1 MTIAVSIKVGEG
13 LVLAAD
19 STSSYFSQ
27 GTLAQSYH
35 HARKLLQ
42 LSDFPIGV
50 LTYGLGNIAGRNL
63 ESLVAEFEREIGRVA
78 TSGNYTVQELS
89 QRLHDFILAK
99 YDHTFPPPALLPGAG
114 HAPAGGAVDAP
125 APNGPN
131 QDGRGAANPDGASP
145 AGGDGDAAVP
155 PAPPQP
161 PAADDRPQLG
171 VVVGGYSHDEF
182 FPDEFQFVIPG
193 SPPWE
198 IWPDVGGKQL
208 YGVRWWGQTAPIERL
223 YLGCDFNGFVQW
235 FVDNGVPE
243 ADAVAYYQ
251 QLRDRVMWPIIYEGM
266 PIQDAIDLAVYLV
279 NVTIGH
285 SRFAVGP
292 AVCGGPIDVA
302 TITSAG
308 FRWVKRKDWTV
319 KSDSVF
325 F

>member
-63 ESLVAEFEREIGRVA
+63 ESLVAEFELQVGRVHTA
-78 TSGNYTVQELS
+78 GNYTVQELS

-114 HAPAGGAVDAP
+114 PAAVGGAADAP
-125 APNGPN
+125 APNGPS
-131 QDGRGAANPDGASP
+131 ATP
-145 AGGDGDAAVP
+145 AGGDDDSAVAAAPAQP
-155 PAPPQP
+155 PAP
-161 PAADDRPQLG
+161 DERPQLG

-193 SPPWE
+193 SPPGE
-198 IWPDVGGKQL
+198 IWPDIGGQQL

-235 FVDNGVPE
+235 FADNGVSE
-243 ADAVAYYQ
+243 VDAMAYYQ
-251 QLRDRVMWPIIYEGM
+251 QLRDRIMWPIIYEGM

-319 KSDSVF
+319 KTDSVF